1 MTLHHE
7 FQSCVK
13 TFLPSSENHP
23 KNVPLPTP
31 NMHYGTICQPAIPR
45 TWQECFYTIRY
56 IHTYSSAWRLNPLCK
71 KSCRRLFLPPCKNI
85 PIHCRPLMWPW
96 FLGRGPQENWQCN
109 RIVHN
114 SWSDM
119 RAALLEHKM
128 WSMLHLSGDY
138 CMYNLFVQSGA
149 AYRSWGFEGENLG
162 SSPGWWA
169 GTVAT

>member
-1 MTLHHE
+1 MSASHSQNLAGMFLHNSVYTYI
-7 FQSCVK
+7 QQCMAVK
-13 TFLPSSENHP
+13 S
-23 KNVPLPTP
+23 
-31 NMHYGTICQPAIPR
+31 
-45 TWQECFYTIRY
+45 
-56 IHTYSSAWRLNPLCK
+56 K

-85 PIHCRPLMWPW
+85 PIHCRPLMRPW

-149 AYRSWGFEGENLG
+149 AYRSWGFEGEDLE

-169 GTVAT
+169 ATVATYCPSTPGNSPNSCWQNLTHDGTTKSVHVHQSKCV